1 MKILVIDDDADLR
14 VLLTL
19 ALKDIGKMDV
29 ETLGSGAGIVKI
41 AAEGDF
47 DGILLDVMMP
57 SPTGPECLE
66 MLRQDERT
74 KDIPVIFLTAQGG
87 DEVLSNLAK
96 LSSYIVLTK
105 PFDPMTLADNLRVL
119 LNQD

>member
-47 DGILLDVMMP
+47 DGIILDVMMP

-119 LNQD
+119 LNKD

>member
-29 ETLGSGAGIVKI
+29 ATLGSGAGIVKI

-119 LNQD
+119 LNKD

>member
-87 DEVLSNLAK
+87 DEALSNLAK

-119 LNQD
+119 LNKD

>member
-1 MKILVIDDDADLR
+1 MKILVVDDDADLR
-14 VLLTL
+14 VLLGL
-19 ALKDIGKMDV
+19 ALRDIGKMGV
-29 ETLGSGAGIVKI
+29 ETLAGGARIVEI

-57 SPTGPECLE
+57 RPTGPECLE

-74 KDIPVIFLTAQGG
+74 KDIPVIFLTAKGG
-87 DEVLSNLAK
+87 DEVLSNLAE

-119 LNQD
+119 LNKD